1 MNKIVLIEEEKK
13 GSFEIRDNGIV
24 LAELNFNKVDPG
36 KIDAYHTF
44 VDSSLRGQ
52 GIAEKLYVELLKYAK
67 ENAYKII
74 PTCSYVE
81 KRIQKDSDMIAK

>member
-1 MNKIVLIEEEKK
+1 MNTIVLIEEEKR
-13 GSFEIRDNGIV
+13 GSFEIRENGV
-24 LAELNFNKVDPG
+24 LLAELNFNKMEYE

-52 GIAEKLYVELLKYAK
+52 GIAEKLYTELLKYAK

-81 KRIQKDSDMIAK
+81 KRIQKDFDMIAK